1 MRITEIMINN
11 SALSDLQSTM
21 RKFNKLNEQLTSG
34 KKVNFPSDNA
44 AIASRMSNLD
54 SRLREIERYQ
64 SNANI
69 VENFSKMY
77 DQILQDVSS
86 VYTRVKSLAVQGA
99 NSGTLDSNLDR
110 KSIADELEKINDH
123 LISLANTSVSGKFI
137 FGGAESDK
145 TPVSDSGDIMTDP
158 KANIKHKISVGGY
171 ELEYGITVYDAF
183 GTKSGTSIFKI
194 VDRLKD
200 AFTKSDE
207 ITKDLKD
214 AIKTKDNL
222 SMQNVTLKNEIKE
235 IEKRKLQ
242 AEAAGNTALAASL
255 QTQIDEKNSSI
266 ATNETKIKELQG
278 DPSAATPVKGLI
290 ESKSELLKK
299 AAESIQNELGA
310 IDEIQESSSRTISQV
325 GGTQRL
331 LELTNSRM
339 ENFKTFSEEF
349 LATETD
355 ADPAKVYT
363 DMAMQ
368 KSVMDAA
375 LKALAQIVPKTI
387 LDFM

>member
-1 MRITEIMINN
+1 MKIRLAFFILLLCSIK
-11 SALSDLQSTM
+11 A
-21 RKFNKLNEQLTSG
+21 
-34 KKVNFPSDNA
+34 FP
-44 AIASRMSNLD
+44 
-54 SRLREIERYQ
+54 
-64 SNANI
+64 ANI
-69 VENFSKMY
+69 TTSKTY
-77 DQILQDVSS
+77 TTISEQIIIPAFFLS
-86 VYTRVKSLAVQGA
+86 
-99 NSGTLDSNLDR
+99 TLS
-110 KSIADELEKINDH
+110 
-123 LISLANTSVSGKFI
+123 T
-137 FGGAESDK
+137 
-145 TPVSDSGDIMTDP
+145 
-158 KANIKHKISVGGY
+158 IK
-171 ELEYGITVYDAF
+171 
-183 GTKSGTSIFKI
+183 
-194 VDRLKD
+194 
-200 AFTKSDE
+200 
-207 ITKDLKD
+207 
-214 AIKTKDNL
+214 
-222 SMQNVTLKNEIKE
+222 IKE